1 VMEDWKNNLN
11 NLSYEQ
17 MNTEIKQAS
26 TSCDGHGGFPMPS
39 GHSGP
44 LSIDISAKSSRYGA
58 EHAGSAFAVATTNF
72 HHSNISRRHSCD
84 IDGKR

>member
-17 MNTEIKQAS
+17 MTTEIKQAS

-39 GHSGP
+39 DHGGP
-44 LSIDISAKSSRYGA
+44 LSIDISAKS
-58 EHAGSAFAVATTNF
+58 
-72 HHSNISRRHSCD
+72 
-84 IDGKR
+84 